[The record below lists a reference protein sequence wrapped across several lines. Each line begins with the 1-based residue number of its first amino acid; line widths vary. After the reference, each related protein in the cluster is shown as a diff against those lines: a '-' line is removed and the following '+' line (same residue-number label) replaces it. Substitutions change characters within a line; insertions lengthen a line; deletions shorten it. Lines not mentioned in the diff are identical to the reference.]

1 MQIGN
6 TAHGQTRQIGD
17 QDALVTGDCQGQRTD
32 GGGLIDD
39 EQKLAVCLE
48 FRDEGTQFGFIVGQS
63 FVVQALSSA
72 IEGDGMV
79 VTFTDIDAN
88 EDIDRAMLLVFLH

>member
-1 MQIGN
+1 LTPEGAGSRRPEHEGIQAAISPVS
-6 TAHGQTRQIGD
+6 QTR
-17 QDALVTGDCQGQRTD
+17 
-32 GGGLIDD
+32 LIDGIS
-39 EQKLAVCLE
+39 
-48 FRDEGTQFGFIVGQS
+48 EGTQFGFIVGQS

-88 EDIDRAMLLVFLH
+88 EDIDRAMLLVFFHG